1 MTYETRE
8 RRVVGSSSGTAFGG
22 PLDSQHCSDLL
33 IDTTM
38 IYGPRVGK
46 MVLPYLKIM
55 QWLFSNAFSTQD
67 PKLYGSRRVSRQD
80 QKSV

>member
-1 MTYETRE
+1 MTYEMRE
-8 RRVVGSSSGTAFGG
+8 RIAVGSSSGTAFGG

-33 IDTTM
+33 VDTKT
-38 IYGPRVGK
+38 IYGPRVGM

-55 QWLFSNAFSTQD
+55 QWLFSNVISTQD
-67 PKLYGSRRVSRQD
+67 PKLYGSIRVSRQD